1 MRKPSKPGG
10 TSTCQNMPGLVFRQL
25 KQVEEFLAKNGVKTV
40 KKLKAAKFE
49 DLIFTNAAPG
59 VSKCQI
65 INSVA
70 PSCK

>member
-1 MRKPSKPGG
+1 MKMRKPSKPGG

-49 DLIFTNAAPG
+49 DLIFTNGTPQVCRSAR
-59 VSKCQI
+59 
-65 INSVA
+65 
-70 PSCK
+70 